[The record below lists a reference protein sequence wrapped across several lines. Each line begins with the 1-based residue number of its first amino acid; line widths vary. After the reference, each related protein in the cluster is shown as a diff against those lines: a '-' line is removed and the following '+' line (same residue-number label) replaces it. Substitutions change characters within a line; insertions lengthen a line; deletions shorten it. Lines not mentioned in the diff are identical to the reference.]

1 MRRIVQSALTGSE
14 PKGMGHQLPVAASAP
29 ALPVLS
35 GRDQVATAMRCT
47 RARPP
52 KSQPHF
58 SCYYLYHNICDF
70 VNNCLAVTQGQ
81 SVPEG
86 ALPTESPKSM
96 SFLAPSNSAQKSRW
110 DRMRCWCSCPRSAL
124 AHVSDNGSDNGLP
137 VPVAVRLWRCHDSR
151 RVGSPSGSLDRMPC
165 RGCNGS

>member
-86 ALPTESPKSM
+86 ALPTKSPKSM

-110 DRMRCWCSCPRSAL
+110 DIECDAG
-124 AHVSDNGSDNGLP
+124 AP
-137 VPVAVRLWRCHDSR
+137 VRDPHLRTYLIMA
-151 RVGSPSGSLDRMPC
+151 SLFL
-165 RGCNGS
+165 